1 MNLESTYFSDSALWE
16 DWGAVTMVITMGILR
31 AETVASDAI
40 SCEKEWHLLEEV
52 SDYRSRAEI
61 YNMSL

>member
-1 MNLESTYFSDSALWE
+1 
-16 DWGAVTMVITMGILR
+16 MVITMGILR